1 MNPRDLVIEAEMA
14 GQIRA
19 ALAEHDDEELTIDM
33 VEGETRLFD
42 LLDAIMSDDAE
53 DDARIAAIKA
63 RTDELRD
70 RKARFEKRQKVRR
83 SILQAALD
91 TAGIRKLERAEYT
104 ASLRAVPPGLEIT
117 DPDALPDHL
126 VRIKR
131 EADKTAI
138 KKALGEG
145 PVAGARLTN
154 GGETISIRR
163 K

>member
-1 MNPRDLVIEAEMA
+1 MQPRDLIIEAELA

-19 ALAEHDDEELTIDM
+19 ALAEHDDEDLMIDM
-33 VEGETRLFD
+33 VEGETRLFELVD
-42 LLDAIMSDDAE
+42 RIMEDDAE
-53 DDARIAAIKA
+53 DDARIAAIKI
-63 RTDELRD
+63 RQDDLRE
-70 RKARFEKRQKVRR
+70 RKARLEKRQKVRR
-83 SILQAALD
+83 SIVQAALD

-104 ASLRAVPPGLEIT
+104 ASLRAVPPGVEII
-117 DPDALPDHL
+117 DPDALPDSL

>member
-1 MNPRDLVIEAEMA
+1 MQPRDLVIEAELA
-14 GQIRA
+14 AQIRA
-19 ALAEHDDEELTIDM
+19 ALAEHDDEDLMIDM
-33 VEGETRLFD
+33 VEGETCLFELID
-42 LLDAIMSDDAE
+42 QVMEDDAE
-53 DDARIAAIKA
+53 DDARIAAIAA
-63 RTDELRD
+63 RQSDLRD
-70 RKARFEKRQKVRR
+70 RKARLERRQKVRR
-83 SILQAALD
+83 SVVQAALD

-104 ASLRAVPPGLEIT
+104 ASLRAVPPGVEIT

>member
-1 MNPRDLVIEAEMA
+1 MQPRDLIIEAELA

-19 ALAEHDDEELTIDM
+19 ALAEHEDEELFIDCI
-33 VEGETRLFD
+33 EGETRLFELVD
-42 LLDAIMSDDAE
+42 RIMEDDAE
-53 DDARIAAIKA
+53 DDARIAAIKI
-63 RTDELRD
+63 RQDDLRE
-70 RKARFEKRQKVRR
+70 RKARLEKRQKVRR
-83 SILQAALD
+83 SIVQAALD

-104 ASLRAVPPGLEIT
+104 ASLRAVPPGVEII
-117 DPDALPDHL
+117 DPDALPDAL
-126 VRIKR
+126 VHIKR